1 MHALWTPHKKN
12 NVILLLILLI
22 AVLVRFVGIDW
33 DLPCAYNVDGYY
45 VIDQVRLAFEKQ
57 DLTWYD
63 FKYPGLYTYILALGY
78 RIYYF
83 FGSLLGTFRTPG
95 DVGEIEIW
103 LLGRFITA
111 FFGVGTVLL
120 LYLIGKSM
128 YSRKVGL
135 ISSLFLC
142 FTSFHVG
149 LSRQIRPDAPMAFFI
164 MLSFLFVYLIYE
176 EGKLK
181 HYSLA
186 AIFAGFSIATKWT
199 GAVLVLPI
207 FLAHLLGGL
216 KRKKGAVGILLNR
229 KLLILFLFIIL
240 GFFLAA
246 PRGLLNFSLLYR
258 RGMRL
263 IGSAKFT
270 SIQSG
275 QVNSWIYYLTRSLNY
290 GMSLPL
296 ELLSFAGIA
305 YCIYRH
311 SKKDILLISFP
322 LAFFLIQGSYVG
334 HGGHYIFPMVPFL
347 VIAAALFLTEISS
360 KVFSSERKQNLVLI
374 SLALT
379 MILIPTIRVTNYAYL
394 TTQKG
399 TGLEAKEWIWENIPA
414 GSKIAREDYCP
425 YISTERYRS
434 RKVGR
439 VGWFP
444 LQWYQQ
450 RKFDYIIISS
460 LMYHRYFTSG
470 DIWMGEELRRR
481 RSRKQNYINL
491 DESCELVKEF
501 RPSGLYPYQS
511 PYNPDPVI
519 KIYRIDYRHPYRKFP
534 TNFVQYRQIV
544 NLTKVNE
551 GWRLTSRIYPGDLV
565 KENEPVR
572 NPYVKLVDSRDRQI
586 AKLAV
591 QEGRIPGEGLSRV
604 KESSLVLSSLPR
616 NYKLYLGYE
625 ICYDFNEDKHP
636 GSPFREYNLN
646 LGRRFRYPGKN
657 WTIDFIYQKI
667 PQTHFAEYRQMVA
680 LFRSKE
686 KTLLWSKISGG
697 ELITGDDY
705 VVDPYAGVLDPEGTE
720 MAKLLIYQGKVGSFG
735 SVLGPKEKSINLSSL
750 PSEYR
755 VYIGYRFYYDASHK
769 KKAGGPL
776 EIEILT
782 E

>member
-1 MHALWTPHKKN
+1 MHALWTPLKKN

-22 AVLVRFVGIDW
+22 AVLVRIVGIGW
-33 DLPCAYNVDGYY
+33 DLPSAYNVDGYY
-45 VIDQVRLAFEKQ
+45 VIDQVRLAFQKQ
-57 DLTWYD
+57 DFTAYD
-63 FKYPGLYTYILALGY
+63 FKYPGLYTYVLALGY

-83 FGSLLGTFRTPG
+83 LGSLLGTFRTPG
-95 DVGEIEIW
+95 DVSEIEIW

-120 LYLIGKSM
+120 MYLIGKRM

-142 FTSFHVG
+142 FTLSHVG
-149 LSRQIRPDAPMAFFI
+149 LSRQIRPDVPMAFFI
-164 MLSFLFVYLIYE
+164 MLSFLFVYSIYE

-181 HYSLA
+181 HYLLA
-186 AIFAGFSIATKWT
+186 ALFAGFSIATKWT
-199 GAVLVLPI
+199 GAVLILPI

-216 KRKKGAVGILLNR
+216 KRKKGATGILFNK

-246 PRGLLNFSLLYR
+246 PRGLLDFPLVYR
-258 RGMRL
+258 GAMKW
-263 IGSAKFT
+263 ITIPKFT
-270 SIQSG
+270 SMQPG
-275 QVNSWIYYLTRSLNY
+275 QVNSWIYYLTRSLNH

-296 ELLSFAGIA
+296 ELLSLAGIG

-322 LAFFLIQGSYVG
+322 LAFFLILGSYAS
-334 HGGHYIFPMVPFL
+334 HGPHYIFPMVPFL
-347 VIAAALFLTEISS
+347 IIAAALFLTRISS
-360 KVFSSERKQNLVLI
+360 KIFSSERKQNLVLT
-374 SLALT
+374 SLTLA

-414 GSKIAREDYCP
+414 GSRIAREDYSP

-439 VGWFP
+439 VGIFP
-444 LQWYQQ
+444 LEWYRE

-460 LMYHRYFTSG
+460 FMYQRYFTSG
-470 DIWMGEELRRR
+470 DIWRWDELRQR
-481 RSRKQNYINL
+481 RSRKKNYINL

-501 RPSGLYPYQS
+501 RPPGLYPYHS
-511 PYNPDPVI
+511 PYNPHPVI
-519 KIYRIDYRHPYRKFP
+519 KIYRIDYQHPYRKFP
-534 TNFVQYRQIV
+534 ANFVQYRQIV
-544 NLTKVNE
+544 NLTKVNK
-551 GWRLTSRIYPGDLV
+551 GWRITSRIYPGDLV
-565 KENEPVR
+565 KENEAVR

-586 AKLAV
+586 AKLVV
-591 QEGRIPGEGLSRV
+591 QEGRILGEGPSRV
-604 KESSLVLSSLPR
+604 KENSLLLSSLPK

-625 ICYDFNEDKHP
+625 ICYDFDEDKHP

-646 LGRRFRYPGKN
+646 LGRKSGYSREN
-657 WTIDFIYQKI
+657 WTIDFIYQKL
-667 PQTHFAEYRQMVA
+667 PQTHFAEYGQIVT
-680 LFRSKE
+680 LSRSKE
-686 KTLLWSKISGG
+686 KTLLWSRISAG
-697 ELITGDDY
+697 ELMTGNDY
-705 VVDPYAGVLDPEGTE
+705 VVDPYVRVVDSEGAE
-720 MAKLLIYQGKVGSFG
+720 VARFLIYQGKVGSIG
-735 SVLGPKEKSINLSSL
+735 SVWGPKENSINLSTL
-750 PSEYR
+750 PPEYK
-755 VYIGYRFYYDASHK
+755 VYIGYRYYYDASHK
-769 KKAGGPL
+769 EKAGGPL

>member
-1 MHALWTPHKKN
+1 MH
-12 NVILLLILLI
+12 
-22 AVLVRFVGIDW
+22 
-33 DLPCAYNVDGYY
+33 
-45 VIDQVRLAFEKQ
+45 
-57 DLTWYD
+57 D
-63 FKYPGLYTYILALGY
+63 FKYPGLYTYVLALGY

-83 FGSLLGTFRTPG
+83 SGSLLGTFRTPG

-142 FTSFHVG
+142 FTFSHVV

-164 MLSFLFVYLIYE
+164 MLSFLFVYSIYE

-181 HYSLA
+181 HYLLA

-199 GAVLVLPI
+199 GAVLIVPI

-216 KRKKGAVGILLNR
+216 KRKKGAATILLDR

-246 PRGLLNFSLLYR
+246 PRGLLNFPLLYGR
-258 RGMRL
+258 LMRY

-270 SIQSG
+270 SIQPG

-296 ELLSFAGIA
+296 ELLSLTGIA

-322 LAFFLIQGSYVG
+322 LVFFLIQGSYAG

-360 KVFSSERKQNLVLI
+360 NIFPWKRKQNLLLI
-374 SLALT
+374 SLSLV
-379 MILIPTIRVTNYAYL
+379 MILIPAIRVTNYTYL

-399 TGLEAKEWIWENIPA
+399 TRLQAKEWIRENIPA
-414 GSKIAREDYCP
+414 GSRIAREDYCP
-425 YISTERYRS
+425 YISIERYRP

-444 LQWYQQ
+444 LEWYRE

-460 LMYHRYFTSG
+460 FMYHRYFTTG
-470 DIWMGEELRRR
+470 NIWMWYELRHR
-481 RSRKQNYINL
+481 RSRKKNYINL
-491 DESCELVKEF
+491 DESCELVKES
-501 RPSGLYPYQS
+501 RPHGLYPYIS
-511 PYNPDPVI
+511 PYNPHPVI
-519 KIYRIDYRHPYRKFP
+519 KIYRIDYQHPYRKFP
-534 TNFVQYRQIV
+534 ANFVQYRQIV
-544 NLTKVNE
+544 KLTKVNR
-551 GWRLTSRIYPGDLV
+551 GWRLTSQIEPGNLANQNDLI
-565 KENEPVR
+565 R
-572 NPYVKLVDSRDRQI
+572 NPYVKLVDSRGQQI
-586 AKLAV
+586 AKLVV
-591 QEGRIPGEGLSRV
+591 QKGRVTGESLSRV
-604 KESSLVLSSLPR
+604 KENSLFLSSLPK

-625 ICYDFNEDKHP
+625 ICYDLSKDKHP

-667 PQTHFAEYRQMVA
+667 PKTHFAEYGQMVA

-686 KTLLWSKISGG
+686 KILLWSKISGG

-750 PSEYR
+750 PPEYKIE
-755 VYIGYRFYYDASHK
+755 IGYRFYYDASHK
-769 KKAGGPL
+769 EKAGGPL
-776 EIEILT
+776 EIELLT